1 MIRRHAQGAPVG
13 RIRAARYHRG
23 VSGKRIFDF
32 GAITFGG
39 EATRPRLTDAP
50 APRPA
55 RHDRSVAP
63 PEPRGPMPVVVGVP
77 RSGTTLL
84 AVMLDSHPRV
94 AIPPETAFLTE
105 LQRLDGLDGDALERA
120 FVDLVTTDR
129 WGVSN
134 WNDLGLDRGDYVQRL
149 RELTA
154 FSVTA
159 GLRVLFGMLADRA
172 GKPLFGE
179 KTPAD
184 AAHMPRIASFLPEA
198 RFVHIVRDPRD
209 VVLSLA
215 KTTAGASVRS
225 SAQTWVDM
233 VTAARAASR
242 TLPHYHELRYE
253 DLLDQPERKLRE
265 VCAFLDLDWDARMLE
280 HGESGARHV
289 AHLGDRKTP
298 DGRAVVPKALRARIH
313 ENLARPIR
321 KDRAGQWRS
330 AMSDAHR
337 DIVESI
343 AGPLMREL
351 GYP

>member
-1 MIRRHAQGAPVG
+1 
-13 RIRAARYHRG
+13 
-23 VSGKRIFDF
+23 
-32 GAITFGG
+32 
-39 EATRPRLTDAP
+39 
-50 APRPA
+50 
-55 RHDRSVAP
+55 
-63 PEPRGPMPVVVGVP
+63 MPIVVGVP

-94 AIPPETAFLTE
+94 AMPPETAFLTE
-105 LQRLDGLDGDALERA
+105 LGRLDGLTGEALERA
-120 FVDLVTTDR
+120 FVALVTTDR

-134 WNDLGLDRGDYVQRL
+134 WNDLGLDRAEYEQRL

-159 GLRVLFGMLADRA
+159 GLRVLFGMYADRA

-184 AAHMPRIASFLPEA
+184 AAHMPRIASHLPEA

-215 KTTAGASVRS
+215 KTSAGAGVRA
-225 SAQTWVDM
+225 SARTWVDM
-233 VTAARAASR
+233 VTAARAAAR

-253 DLLDQPERKLRE
+253 DLLDEPERMLRE
-265 VCAFLDLDWDARMLE
+265 ACAFLDLPFDACMLDY
-280 HGESGARHV
+280 GASGARHV
-289 AHLGDRKTP
+289 AHLGDRMTP
-298 DGRAVVPKALRARIH
+298 DGRAMVPKALRARIH

-321 KDRAGQWRS
+321 KDRAGQWRT
-330 AMSDAHR
+330 AMSDADR
-337 DIVESI
+337 TTVEAV

-351 GYP
+351 GYA